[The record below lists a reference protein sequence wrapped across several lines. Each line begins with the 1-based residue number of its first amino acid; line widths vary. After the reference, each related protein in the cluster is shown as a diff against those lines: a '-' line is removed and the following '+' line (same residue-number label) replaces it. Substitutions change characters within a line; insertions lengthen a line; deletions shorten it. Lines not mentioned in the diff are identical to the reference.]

1 MTAAKDSQHNDARHK
16 RGHIFES
23 REESF
28 DIVGI
33 CCVAITSMVIA
44 NANAA
49 SMKVSS
55 RVIAMPR
62 KRNPPSR
69 GSASN
74 SRGKPDVIS
83 CARSSICLVILPQL
97 SVVGEAESFP
107 ASTAFNSRQFYG
119 VGHNDEV
126 MTRHGI
132 RRMLSGFVV
141 SALVFLSPMVL
152 SSAATLDDLKQLEI
166 TCFVPSYLTQGLRL
180 QNVEVTYDEIQENED
195 QNHPLPLYA
204 IQYGNG
210 WNATFTIE
218 SAREGIGDRNIMADE
233 KNSEETEIKSPFG
246 AMYLIYRPKGKDGRK
261 DEIIANWVNDPNMNA
276 EKGKGPD
283 LHPVLGRFHGFS
295 ATGITVAEFTKIIQ
309 SLHPVGGDKAHTST
323 LTANAPAAGKSA
335 LKIHPKVFNM
345 IDCWISDSESPVA
358 TEINLNAVEKNGNQ
372 FNEDGLK
379 EDGDWLSYSS
389 PDTGGFMRYR
399 VLEAKGNHYKIEYQ
413 ENGGGTLTTASTI
426 EFEIDKRH
434 IRRNGSPMTI
444 RVLRVS
450 SYTQK

>member
-1 MTAAKDSQHNDARHK
+1 ML
-16 RGHIFES
+16 S
-23 REESF
+23 RF
-28 DIVGI
+28 VP
-33 CCVAITSMVIA
+33 VAVLFVSSMV
-44 NANAA
+44 
-49 SMKVSS
+49 
-55 RVIAMPR
+55 P
-62 KRNPPSR
+62 
-69 GSASN
+69 
-74 SRGKPDVIS
+74 
-83 CARSSICLVILPQL
+83 
-97 SVVGEAESFP
+97 
-107 ASTAFNSRQFYG
+107 
-119 VGHNDEV
+119 
-126 MTRHGI
+126 
-132 RRMLSGFVV
+132 
-141 SALVFLSPMVL
+141 

-166 TCFVPSYLTQGLRL
+166 TCYVPSYLTQGLRL
-180 QNVEVTYDEIQENED
+180 QNVEITYDEIQANED
-195 QNHPLPLYA
+195 QNHPLPLYS

-233 KNSEETEIKSPFG
+233 ENAEETEIKSPFG
-246 AMYLIYRPKGKDGRK
+246 PMYLIYRPKGKDGRK
-261 DEIIANWVNDPNMNA
+261 VEIIANWISDPNMND

-283 LHPVLGRFHGFS
+283 SHPLLGRFHGFS
-295 ATGITVAEFTKIIQ
+295 ATGITVTEFTKIIQ

-323 LTANAPAAGKSA
+323 LTHASTLTATVPAAEKSA

-379 EDGDWLSYSS
+379 EDGEWVSYSP

-413 ENGGGTLTTASTI
+413 ENGGGSLTTASTI

>member
-1 MTAAKDSQHNDARHK
+1 VATGAFLAA
-16 RGHIFES
+16 F
-23 REESF
+23 
-28 DIVGI
+28 
-33 CCVAITSMVIA
+33 
-44 NANAA
+44 
-49 SMKVSS
+49 
-55 RVIAMPR
+55 
-62 KRNPPSR
+62 
-69 GSASN
+69 
-74 SRGKPDVIS
+74 
-83 CARSSICLVILPQL
+83 ILDK
-97 SVVGEAESFP
+97 
-107 ASTAFNSRQFYG
+107 FYEL
-119 VGHNDEV
+119 GHNSAV
-126 MTRHGI
+126 ITRHGI
-132 RRMLSGFVV
+132 RRMLLGFVA
-141 SALVFLSPMVL
+141 SGLLFLSPMVL

-166 TCFVPSYLTQGLRL
+166 TCLVPSYLTKGLRL

-233 KNSEETEIKSPFG
+233 ENAEETEIKSPFG
-246 AMYLIYRPKGKDGRK
+246 PMYLIYRPKGKDGRK
-261 DEIIANWVNDPNMNA
+261 NEIIANWVSDPNMND

-283 LHPVLGRFHGFS
+283 SHPVLGRFHGFS

-309 SLHPVGGDKAHTST
+309 SLHPIGSDKAHTST
-323 LTANAPAAGKSA
+323 LTANAPAAEKSA

-345 IDCWISDSESPVA
+345 IDCWIADSETPVA

-379 EDGDWLSYSS
+379 QDGDWLSYSL

-399 VLEAKGNHYKIEYQ
+399 VLEAKGSHYKVEYQ

-426 EFEIDKRH
+426 EFEIEKRH
-434 IRRNGSPMTI
+434 IRRNGSPMTV